1 MPAQTPR
8 DLFARFQ
15 RNVLAGRAGLDEE
28 MLTADVVVEMPF
40 APAGSRRV
48 AGREEVVAMTRAGRA
63 ALPVVFEEFQEV
75 AVHETADPEVIVIEY
90 RIAATVPGGGPRA
103 QAAFVVVLR
112 ARDGR
117 IVHWREYQDR
127 AAIAEALA

>member
-1 MPAQTPR
+1 MSRQTPQ

-15 RNVLAGRAGLDEE
+15 DNVLAGQAGLDEE
-28 MLTADVVVEMPF
+28 MLAADVVVETPF

-48 AGREEVVAMTRAGRA
+48 EGREEVVAMARAGRE
-63 ALPVVFEEFQEV
+63 ALPIVFEEFQDV
-75 AVHETADPEVIVIEY
+75 VIHESADPEVIIAEY
-90 RIAATVPGGGPRA
+90 QIVATMPGGGTRA
-103 QAAFVVVLR
+103 QAPFVVVLR

-127 AAIAEALA
+127 TAIAEALA